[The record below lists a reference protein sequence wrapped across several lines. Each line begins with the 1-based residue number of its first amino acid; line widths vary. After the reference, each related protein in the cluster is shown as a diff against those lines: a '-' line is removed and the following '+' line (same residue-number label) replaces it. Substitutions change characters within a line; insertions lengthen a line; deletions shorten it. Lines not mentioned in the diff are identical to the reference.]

1 MVHHPLLVGACVCRL
16 IRGVSNKWLE
26 AAGPSPLHPK
36 PVHIWSNEKLLPPRP
51 STALFNTWLGIQPQ
65 APPPPF
71 PRPPLASPRLH
82 SLHQAYVH
90 RVLATLQEPHDQG
103 ALLWLAGVDG
113 RCVRMFC

>member
-65 APPPPF
+65 APPPP
-71 PRPPLASPRLH
+71 PSPARRWQVPGSTPSIRLTYIG
-82 SLHQAYVH
+82 S
-90 RVLATLQEPHDQG
+90 
-103 ALLWLAGVDG
+103 
-113 RCVRMFC
+113 